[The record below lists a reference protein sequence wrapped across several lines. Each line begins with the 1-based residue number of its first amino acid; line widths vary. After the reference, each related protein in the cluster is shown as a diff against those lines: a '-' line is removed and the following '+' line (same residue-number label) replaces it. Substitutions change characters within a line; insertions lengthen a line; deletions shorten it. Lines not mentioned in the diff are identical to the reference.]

1 MGWSACLESSI
12 YFPIVLDEKSE
23 IQNVKNS
30 FESLW
35 GGTTR
40 FAKIDLDFSRSE
52 HVASLFNLVCIFST
66 LFIPNIVFSS
76 NRLKWSHAPSE
87 SGPINSFFT
96 YRATEGRM
104 QLLTLSSSVT
114 PAACSRHLCKYK
126 RTWYKQTKKMSSGG
140 FGFKSN
146 HVVPDK
152 LYETKNWLCF
162 LWQRVQRFI

>member
-12 YFPIVLDEKSE
+12 YLPTGLDEKSE

-52 HVASLFNLVCIFST
+52 HVASLFSLVCFCST
-66 LFIPNIVFSS
+66 LFIPRVLFSS
-76 NRLKWSHAPSE
+76 NRLKWLHAPSE

-140 FGFKSN
+140 IGFKSN
-146 HVVPDK
+146 HVIPDK
-152 LYETKNWLCF
+152 LYEIKNWLCF
-162 LWQRVQRFI
+162 LSRRAQRFI

>member
-12 YFPIVLDEKSE
+12 YLPIGLDEKSE

-52 HVASLFNLVCIFST
+52 HVASLFSLVCFCST
-66 LFIPNIVFSS
+66 LFIPRVLFSS
-76 NRLKWSHAPSE
+76 NRLKWLHAPSE

-126 RTWYKQTKKMSSGG
+126 RTWYKQTKKMASWGI
-140 FGFKSN
+140 GFKSN
-146 HVVPDK
+146 HVIPNK
-152 LYETKNWLCF
+152 LYEIKNWLCF
-162 LWQRVQRFI
+162 LSRRAQRFI